1 MERASLKKTSRL
13 VVKLGTGIL
22 TSRSKQ
28 IDPAQVEQLVA
39 QVAAQHAAGR
49 EVVVVSSG
57 AVGAGMGALGF
68 AKRPT
73 DLSDLQA
80 CAAVGQSRLMSTYSE
95 LFARHNLPVAQ
106 VLLTHDDLEHRD
118 RHLNAR
124 NTLVSLLEKGVV
136 PIVNEND
143 AVSYTELKF
152 GDNDWLA
159 ALVACL
165 LPADLLVVLT
175 TVDGLVENFGK
186 KNPRTLPVV
195 ETIDAN
201 IKKLAGGTLSATA
214 IGGMEA
220 KLRAAGMTAR
230 TGIPMVIASGKK
242 KRVLANIIGGR
253 DEGTFF
259 VPRPGRLK
267 GHKRRIA
274 FFHHP
279 KGSLWVDNG
288 ARDALRDKGKS
299 LLPPGV
305 ARCNG
310 DFAKGDVVRICDLDG
325 TEFSRGISRFD
336 ADEIRTRK
344 LKGIEIVHRNDLVI
358 L

>member
-1 MERASLKKTSRL
+1 MERASLKETSRL

-39 QVAAQHAAGR
+39 QVAAQRGAGR

-57 AVGAGMGALGF
+57 AVGAGMGALGL

-124 NTLVSLLEKGVV
+124 NTLVSLLDKGVV

-220 KLRAAGMTAR
+220 KLRAAAMTAR

-242 KRVLANIIGGR
+242 KRVLANLLDGR

-259 VPRPGRLK
+259 VPRPGRLR
-267 GHKRRIA
+267 GRKRRIA

-336 ADEIRTRK
+336 ADEIRARK